1 MSLTFKLFKS
11 HLVSSINVVIVWS
24 LADYVLLNTFLIK
37 TVKVVLRSSNKIV
50 QTLLIAITAV
60 I

>member
-24 LADYVLLNTFLIK
+24 LTDYVLLNTFLIK
-37 TVKVVLRSSNKIV
+37 TVKVVLSSSNKIV
-50 QTLLIAITAV
+50 QTLLIVITAV